1 MIRIPFPARAIATI
15 LMGWALCGS
24 GFADPQKLSLD
35 DVLKVADIGAVTTD
49 PNGRWLIFEQQRPY
63 DQNRDFSF
71 RTYAMGKSGHQLW
84 MADLSGNEPP
94 RRLPGLDPDKHS
106 YLDSFSPDGTYL
118 AVMQYSRGVLTLGSY
133 DLEQSRY
140 IPFER
145 VPAFSRTGAH
155 NPVWVGPDR
164 LVYSALAPGDLPEE
178 TSVRVMAADQFT
190 SAAEAAWRGDTV
202 TAIEVPRADAYEGA
216 LMLADARTGASE
228 VLAQGLYADLR
239 LSPDGT
245 MLAALKVEPK
255 LQHEGNTETFSGTPH
270 HRLVVFDMNTRRPVY
285 TARALDTYPYTVTWS
300 GDSTHV
306 AAFSWQDG
314 AGPETGLFHVLDLQ
328 RNVITPFRHNGLD
341 LVSERER
348 GWLQRP
354 ERVHFLGRNL
364 LVFARARVSGANS
377 GPAFTPKDT
386 RPERLG
392 RADWYAIS
400 PEGNSR
406 NLTAGLQNLSPIPV
420 DGGPDSLTVLSDEGV
435 ISLKADGTRQIVY
448 QARSHRPHL
457 LRPGTFATRASVAR
471 PAFTRRAALEV
482 NEEAGRQVVY
492 LAFDENGRAAR
503 KTVPLPEEYGTLV
516 GADPVSSAAFLRKEV
531 AGVVT
536 FAVAGESGKVREI
549 VTLNR
554 HMADR
559 QLGSW
564 QELSYRIEAGDE
576 NSETLTS
583 CLLLPADFDP
593 ARPPPLIVDVYPN
606 VSSPCPEVP
615 RGLAF
620 PDPASP
626 YVWAGKGYA
635 YIRPATPRS
644 LIRMKDGPLAGLPSV
659 LAAAISEADSRGFID
674 ADKVVLHGF
683 SQGAVSALYV
693 AAKPGTYR
701 AVIARNG
708 WADLFSHYFGPAGA
722 YAYTGGRFGEFG
734 RYDRAVGSDFNFG
747 RTPFDDPEA
756 YFRNSPVFLANRI
769 DASVLLVHSDL
780 DSFSEHQFDEMYG
793 ALLRAGKKV
802 RYVRYLGEGH
812 GPSSPANIRD
822 LWHRMEL
829 FLSEAGAS
837 P

>member
-1 MIRIPFPARAIATI
+1 MIRILFSVRAIATI
-15 LMGWALCGS
+15 LIGS
-24 GFADPQKLSLD
+24 VVCAAGFADTQKLTLD

-49 PNGRWLIFEQQRPY
+49 PGGRWLIFEQQRPY

-94 RRLPGLDPDKHS
+94 RLLPGLDPDKHS

-118 AVMQYSRGVLTLGSY
+118 AVMQYSRGVLTLGIY
-133 DLEQSRY
+133 DLAQSRY

-145 VPAFSRTGAH
+145 VPAFSRTGSH
-155 NPVWVGPDR
+155 NPVWVAPDR
-164 LVYSALAPGDLPEE
+164 IAYSALPPGDLPEE
-178 TSVRVMAADQFT
+178 TSVRVMAADQF
-190 SAAEAAWRGDTV
+190 SRGAEAAWRGDTV

-216 LMLADARTGASE
+216 LVLADARTGASE
-228 VLAQGLYADLR
+228 VLAEGLYADLR

-245 MLAALKVEPK
+245 MLAALKVVPK
-255 LQHEGNTETFSGTPH
+255 LHQEGNTETFSATPH
-270 HRLVVFDMNTRRPVY
+270 HRLVVFDMKTRRPVY
-285 TARALDTYPYTVTWS
+285 TASALDTYPYSVTWS
-300 GDSTHV
+300 EDSTRL
-306 AAFSWQDG
+306 AAFSWPDG
-314 AGPETGLFHVLDLQ
+314 AGPEAGLFHILDLQ
-328 RNVITPFRHNGLD
+328 QNAVTPFPHNGLD

-354 ERVHFLGRNL
+354 ERVHFLGRHL
-364 LVFARARVSGANS
+364 LVFARARTSGANS

-386 RPERLG
+386 RPEALG

-400 PEGNSR
+400 AEGTSQ
-406 NLTAGLQNLSPIPV
+406 NLTAALQNVSPIPV

-435 ISLKADGTRQIVY
+435 VSLKADGTQHMVFE
-448 QARSHRPHL
+448 ARSARPQL

-482 NEEAGRQVVY
+482 NEGAGRQV
-492 LAFDENGRAAR
+492 LFLDFDENGDAAR
-503 KTVPLPEEYGTLV
+503 RTVPLPEEYGVLV
-516 GADPVSSAAFLRKEV
+516 GADPVRYSAFLRKEV

-536 FAVAGESGKVREI
+536 FSAAGESSNIREI

-554 HMADR
+554 HLADR
-559 QLGSW
+559 NPGSW
-564 QELSYRIEAGDE
+564 QELSYRIEAGDG
-576 NSETLTS
+576 NSATLTS

-620 PDPASP
+620 PDPVSP

-644 LIRMKDGPLAGLPSV
+644 LIRGKDGPLAGLPPV
-659 LAAAISEADSRGFID
+659 LAAAINEADSRGFID
-674 ADKVVLHGF
+674 ADRVVLHGF

-693 AAKPGTYR
+693 AGKSGTYR

-708 WADLFSHYFGPAGA
+708 WADLFSHYFGPLGA

-734 RYDRAVGSDFNFG
+734 RYDRAAGSDFNFG

-756 YFRNSPVFLANRI
+756 YYRNSPVFLANRI

-780 DSFSEHQFDEMYG
+780 DSFSDHQFDEMYG
-793 ALLRAGKKV
+793 ALMRAGKEV
-802 RYVRYLGEGH
+802 RYVRYVGEGH

-822 LWHRMEL
+822 LWRRMEL
-829 FLSEAGAS
+829 FLGEAGAA

>member
-1 MIRIPFPARAIATI
+1 
-15 LMGWALCGS
+15 
-24 GFADPQKLSLD
+24 
-35 DVLKVADIGAVTTD
+35 
-49 PNGRWLIFEQQRPY
+49 
-63 DQNRDFSF
+63 
-71 RTYAMGKSGHQLW
+71 
-84 MADLSGNEPP
+84 
-94 RRLPGLDPDKHS
+94 
-106 YLDSFSPDGTYL
+106 
-118 AVMQYSRGVLTLGSY
+118 
-133 DLEQSRY
+133 
-140 IPFER
+140 
-145 VPAFSRTGAH
+145 
-155 NPVWVGPDR
+155 
-164 LVYSALAPGDLPEE
+164 
-178 TSVRVMAADQFT
+178 
-190 SAAEAAWRGDTV
+190 
-202 TAIEVPRADAYEGA
+202 
-216 LMLADARTGASE
+216 
-228 VLAQGLYADLR
+228 
-239 LSPDGT
+239 
-245 MLAALKVEPK
+245 
-255 LQHEGNTETFSGTPH
+255 
-270 HRLVVFDMNTRRPVY
+270 
-285 TARALDTYPYTVTWS
+285 
-300 GDSTHV
+300 
-306 AAFSWQDG
+306 
-314 AGPETGLFHVLDLQ
+314 
-328 RNVITPFRHNGLD
+328 
-341 LVSERER
+341 
-348 GWLQRP
+348 
-354 ERVHFLGRNL
+354 
-364 LVFARARVSGANS
+364 
-377 GPAFTPKDT
+377 
-386 RPERLG
+386 
-392 RADWYAIS
+392 
-400 PEGNSR
+400 
-406 NLTAGLQNLSPIPV
+406 
-420 DGGPDSLTVLSDEGV
+420 
-435 ISLKADGTRQIVY
+435 
-448 QARSHRPHL
+448 
-457 LRPGTFATRASVAR
+457 
-471 PAFTRRAALEV
+471 
-482 NEEAGRQVVY
+482 
-492 LAFDENGRAAR
+492 
-503 KTVPLPEEYGTLV
+503 V

-554 HMADR
+554 HMADS

-564 QELSYRIEAGDE
+564 QELSYRIEAGDG

-583 CLLLPADFDP
+583 CILLPADFDP

-756 YFRNSPVFLANRI
+756 YYRNSPVFLANRI